1 MQLNHHRSQSRV
13 LAARSRV
20 LPPPPEEKAFIF
32 ESSVAHRRAPGRA
45 LRAYPFARVQPPR
58 TRSEDANITL
68 SVAYPRAPGRALRA
82 YPFARGMTLIE
93 ILVVLVLIGIVMGIV
108 GGNYIG
114 QGEKAKARAARIEIE
129 QIGQTLDLFKLEVG
143 RYPTSQ
149 EGLQALV
156 TAPAGMTNWN
166 GPYWKKSS
174 VPKDPWGNEYQY
186 ASPGSHGPYDII
198 SYGADGKEGGEGGN
212 KDVTSWDQ

>member
-1 MQLNHHRSQSRV
+1 LRV
-13 LAARSRV
+13 IDIASPAASGH
-20 LPPPPEEKAFIF
+20 L
-32 ESSVAHRRAPGRA
+32 RRKLVGI
-45 LRAYPFARVQPPR
+45 LGKWKMKTVQGLPR
-58 TRSEDANITL
+58 T
-68 SVAYPRAPGRALRA
+68 
-82 YPFARGMTLIE
+82 ARGMTLIE

-114 QGEKAKARAARIEIE
+114 QGEKAKARAAKIEIE

-186 ASPGSHGPYDII
+186 ASPGSHGAYDII
-198 SYGADGKEGGEGGN
+198 SYGADGKEGGDGGN
-212 KDVTSWDQ
+212 KDVTSWEQ